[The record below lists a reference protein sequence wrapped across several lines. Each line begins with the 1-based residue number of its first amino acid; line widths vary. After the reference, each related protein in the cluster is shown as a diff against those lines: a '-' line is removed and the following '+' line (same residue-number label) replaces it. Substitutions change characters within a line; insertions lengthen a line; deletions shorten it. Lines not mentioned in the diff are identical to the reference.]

1 MPTMIHHQTSRI
13 FPGTLAPP
21 QMLFAEQKDKYA
33 DKTTYRD
40 TCLPERKKSGFL
52 TSDFPRRDEFSNT
65 IRTAQLRE
73 VLKKVS
79 NSEKKAKAKIQQR
92 KMAMMTV
99 QQIMADDGPALP
111 DLHLPAEPLF
121 DVVYRIPE
129 ASLKL
134 ARDDRQAN
142 LYYKRVR
149 EMINK
154 GETKEKAQR
163 IIGDAAWVNVSIQ
176 GRATNLLVTPSGQ
189 VLARNN
195 VDKKSHG
202 CAGI

>member
-1 MPTMIHHQTSRI
+1 PSADEQLWRALDLGDVVGVENAVRSQAR
-13 FPGTLAPP
+13 LACTNR
-21 QMLFAEQKDKYA
+21 LY
-33 DKTTYRD
+33 
-40 TCLPERKKSGFL
+40 
-52 TSDFPRRDEFSNT
+52 
-65 IRTAQLRE
+65 
-73 VLKKVS
+73 V
-79 NSEKKAKAKIQQR
+79 AKIQQR

-189 VLARNN
+189 VLARNV

-202 CAGI
+202 CGGI